1 MISIPRIPLRARVGV
16 TEEERATAQD
26 LFVDVS
32 LRLDLDVAGR
42 TDDLGDTVDYDAVCG
57 AVEEVVHAR
66 AFHLIEALAQAV
78 ADTVLGRFTVW
89 EVDVRVEKPGAL
101 GHRGVPFASVEIRRR
116 RDA

>member
-1 MISIPRIPLRARVGV
+1 MGV
-16 TEEERATAQD
+16 TEEERDTAQD

-32 LRLDLDVAGR
+32 LHLDLDVAGK
-42 TDDLGDTVDYDAVCG
+42 TDDLGDTVDYEAVCA

-66 AFHLIEALAQAV
+66 AFHLIEAVAQKV
-78 ADTVLGRFTVW
+78 ADTVLERFTVR

-101 GHRGVPFASVEIRRR
+101 GHRGVPFASVEIRRG